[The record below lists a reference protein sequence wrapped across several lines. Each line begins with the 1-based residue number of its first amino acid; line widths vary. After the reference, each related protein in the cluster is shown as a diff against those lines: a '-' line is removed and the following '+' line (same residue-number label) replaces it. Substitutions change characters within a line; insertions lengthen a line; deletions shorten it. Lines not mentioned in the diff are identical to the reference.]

1 MKNIRRPLVAASMV
15 AVVAMLASAT
25 ITSAADM
32 YMESGGDRVA
42 VYAKSYISAGAN
54 ATITVDAVAGLY
66 LTTGASSTVTGG
78 VTAGGATTLGALA
91 TAASI
96 CSAGATTLGAI
107 AHGGDIYSGGAT
119 TIGAGANLSING
131 QQVTPG
137 VVESVGAFTGPAS
150 QIPAD
155 STSTPILDV
164 CVPEPSTAGS
174 HFTHTLST
182 SKANA
187 GALPATT
194 GPGYAAL
201 PGSIS
206 ADVTYGPGVHKAN
219 GMLTIAS
226 GVTITLDGGDDAAAA
241 EFVFNIDSYL
251 AVGAGVNV
259 VVTNALSATVTWNV
273 GGYATI
279 GAGAKV
285 SGNIMT
291 NAYITMGVES
301 AVTGSRT
308 AVIDANGATTGYTCD
323 KGGAVYSLTSYVGI
337 GAGATVGSTGPVAGS
352 VDEC

>member
-54 ATITVDAVAGLY
+54 ATITGDAVAGLY

-119 TIGAGANLSING
+119 TIGAGANLPTVDHPVASGI
-131 QQVTPG
+131 
-137 VVESVGAFTGPAS
+137 VESVGAFTGPAS

-226 GVTITLDGGDDAAAA
+226 GVTITLDGDNPTSGHAD
-241 EFVFNIDSYL
+241 FVFNIDSYL

-273 GGYATI
+273 GGYATV
-279 GAGAKV
+279 GAGANI
-285 SGNIMT
+285 SGTIMT

-308 AVIDANGATTGYTCD
+308 ADAASATGYTCAM
-323 KGGAVYSLTSYVGI
+323 GGAVYSLTSYVGI
-337 GAGATVGSTGPVAGS
+337 GAGATVGSDAGP
-352 VDEC
+352 C